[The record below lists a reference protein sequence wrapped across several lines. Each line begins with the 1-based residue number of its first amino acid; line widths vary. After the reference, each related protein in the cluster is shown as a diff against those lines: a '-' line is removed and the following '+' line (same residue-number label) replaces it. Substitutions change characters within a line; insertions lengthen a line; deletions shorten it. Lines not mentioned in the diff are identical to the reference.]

1 MRENM
6 NLIDLRRFEFQLDKI
21 IYFND
26 SEFIFQNIEL
36 EEGIYKRYF
45 YIYSL
50 VNKCIK
56 RINKTGIE
64 TSEFVIYNNCIL
76 NNYIYTNSYKANAE
90 DKETSIYRI
99 NLTDGGIDKL
109 YSIKKDICINILSDR
124 YILFSGN
131 NYEIDEYHNDIQKE
145 LQGEYDYAILCD
157 SKDRKEYEIA
167 DKRVVLGIRDYFIP
181 YTVDEKR
188 YIVFEEAYMED
199 WELED
204 MFKKKIAKE
213 KFDMNSYRESINII
227 SLDRFVESVKNQ
239 CEVIP
244 FYEVHKTE
252 YTAWTRYFGMDD
264 ENIYYRVKDFKTKI
278 EKIYSISKKSFSK
291 RLLKAVKMDYEGFNI
306 HHDIMNKKIYL
317 TKVSDNNSAVVSEIY
332 NNNFKITL
340 DDENESLDGI
350 VDDYV
355 ITSFW
360 IEDNNG
366 DNYKTFVKIKN
377 IKNESL
383 NIYQGICVII
393 NDNLVLFR

>member
-1 MRENM
+1 M
-6 NLIDLRRFEFQLDKI
+6 NLIDLRRFEFQLDKV

-36 EEGIYKRYF
+36 EEGIYKKYF
-45 YIYSL
+45 YIYNL
-50 VNKCIK
+50 VSKCIK

-64 TSEFVIYNNCIL
+64 TSEYVIYNNCIL

-131 NYEIDEYHNDIQKE
+131 NYEIDEYHSNIQKE

-157 SKDRKEYEIA
+157 LKDRKEYEIA

-181 YTVDEKR
+181 YAVDENR

-213 KFDMNSYRESINII
+213 KFYMNSYRESINII
-227 SLDRFVESVKNQ
+227 SLDRFVECKRQ
-239 CEVIP
+239 
-244 FYEVHKTE
+244 
-252 YTAWTRYFGMDD
+252 
-264 ENIYYRVKDFKTKI
+264 
-278 EKIYSISKKSFSK
+278 ISWCIDYCTP
-291 RLLKAVKMDYEGFNI
+291 AV
-306 HHDIMNKKIYL
+306 
-317 TKVSDNNSAVVSEIY
+317 
-332 NNNFKITL
+332 
-340 DDENESLDGI
+340 
-350 VDDYV
+350 
-355 ITSFW
+355 
-360 IEDNNG
+360 
-366 DNYKTFVKIKN
+366 
-377 IKNESL
+377 
-383 NIYQGICVII
+383 
-393 NDNLVLFR
+393 R